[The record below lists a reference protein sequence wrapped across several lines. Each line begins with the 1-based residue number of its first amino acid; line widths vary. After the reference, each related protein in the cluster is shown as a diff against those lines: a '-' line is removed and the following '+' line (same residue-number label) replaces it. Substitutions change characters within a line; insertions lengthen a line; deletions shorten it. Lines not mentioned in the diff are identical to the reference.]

1 MPQELN
7 LSGLWW
13 GKQSAKG
20 VENTTPVHRGLQVG
34 GDMNMS
40 RDEGV
45 EDWSDL
51 SKYGGQT
58 QWVNSL
64 LGQGSPAIEFTPS
77 EGASLLW
84 LQHGAESTAAG
95 TNNVW
100 TIGNSP
106 ASGTFNLLIY
116 DGAQT
121 ITITGIVNTVTSAA
135 LDTSIEAAMAAA
147 GYGANAVVCAGGP
160 LNTTPI
166 TVTFNGV
173 TGLGTAAKPFYL
185 TKAVDT
191 TSPAVSLTNTTPGVR
206 LKHTFIPSL
215 TAGFYATF
223 VRRVGGSTL
232 TQRHAFL
239 DCRIGG
245 NVIEGSTANK
255 ALRITPT
262 IISLDPFK
270 VVAAD
275 PAATLPTGADLKPFL
290 YTEATGTFTF
300 NGVALNAQSS
310 FTLTLSEDLQPVYGD
325 DAVPYDFAVG
335 NPAAT
340 LGITLIFDATTA
352 AQWNYLAYGTTAPT
366 TGAKPLRQI
375 SSDVTYSAWF
385 KQKDPQGNFTGNE
398 FKLTIPRLHTPI
410 PDAPA
415 PNPGGGNAE
424 VTLAGTILPPGGATN
439 PYTID
444 VNNGDVAYTV

>member
-84 LQHGAESTAAG
+84 LQHGAETTAAG

-100 TIGNSP
+100 TLGGSP

-185 TKAVDT
+185 TKAADT
-191 TSPAVSLTNTTPGVR
+191 TSPAGSLTNTTPGVR
-206 LKHTFIPSL
+206 LKHTFIPL
-215 TAGFYATF
+215 MPAGLYSTF
-223 VRRVGGSTL
+223 VRRVGG
-232 TQRHAFL
+232 
-239 DCRIGG
+239 
-245 NVIEGSTANK
+245 
-255 ALRITPT
+255 
-262 IISLDPFK
+262 
-270 VVAAD
+270 
-275 PAATLPTGADLKPFL
+275 
-290 YTEATGTFTF
+290 
-300 NGVALNAQSS
+300 
-310 FTLTLSEDLQPVYGD
+310 
-325 DAVPYDFAVG
+325 
-335 NPAAT
+335 
-340 LGITLIFDATTA
+340 
-352 AQWNYLAYGTTAPT
+352 
-366 TGAKPLRQI
+366 
-375 SSDVTYSAWF
+375 
-385 KQKDPQGNFTGNE
+385 
-398 FKLTIPRLHTPI
+398 
-410 PDAPA
+410 
-415 PNPGGGNAE
+415 
-424 VTLAGTILPPGGATN
+424 
-439 PYTID
+439 
-444 VNNGDVAYTV
+444 